1 MNRLANLVRAAI
13 LAGSVAACGGTA
25 AWRERIVLLPNN
37 ADRALGELLLDAHY
51 VAAGTLVKVEE
62 AWVYEPLGGWLM
74 RALTGM
80 APPNAYEATIA
91 VDSVLKGNPQPKRLY
106 VLFFAPP
113 GNRIPQVGMTAL
125 WIAHRRQLWQLA
137 QKNQYGVPFDVGL
150 AFDSDD
156 DVRPLADWPRLAAIA
171 RTLEPAPSHQN

>member
-1 MNRLANLVRAAI
+1 MNRLANLVRATI

-37 ADRALGELLLDAHY
+37 AARALGELLLASQY

-91 VDSVLKGNPQPKRLY
+91 VDSVLKGNPQPNRLF

-137 QKNQYGVPFDVGL
+137 QKNQYCGPFDVGL
-150 AFDSDD
+150 AVASVDV
-156 DVRPLADWPRLAAIA
+156 VRPLPDSPPLA
-171 RTLEPAPSHQN
+171 

>member
-1 MNRLANLVRAAI
+1 MRGSPYPLPAAPRAA
-13 LAGSVAACGGTA
+13 GGGPA
-25 AWRERIVLLPNN
+25 VPRDRLVLLPEKS
-37 ADRALGELLLDAHY
+37 DRVLGEWLLDAPGGG
-51 VAAGTLVKVEE
+51 AGPLVRVED

-74 RALTGM
+74 GALTGA

-91 VDSVLKGNPQPKRLY
+91 VDSVLKGGRPKQLE
-106 VLFFAPP
+106 VVFFAPP

-125 WIAHRRQLWQLA
+125 WIAHRRQLWRLA

-156 DVRPLADWPRLAAIA
+156 DVRPLTDWPRLAAIA
-171 RTLEPAPSHQN
+171 DTLTPSGNQQN

>member
-25 AWRERIVLLPNN
+25 AWRERIVLLPDN

-62 AWVYEPLGGWLM
+62 AWVYEPLGAWLM
-74 RALTGM
+74 GALTGA

-91 VDSVLKGNPQPKRLY
+91 VDSVLKGGRPKQLD
-106 VLFFAPP
+106 VVFFAPP

-125 WIAHRRQLWQLA
+125 WIAHRRQLWRLA

-156 DVRPLADWPRLAAIA
+156 DVRPLTDWPRLAAIA
-171 RTLEPAPSHQN
+171 HTLTPSRNP

>member
-1 MNRLANLVRAAI
+1 MRGVTDLLLAATL
-13 LAGSVAACGGTA
+13 AACGGTA
-25 AWRERIVLLPNN
+25 VSRERLVLLPEKS
-37 ADRALGELLLDAHY
+37 DRVLGELLLDAH
-51 VAAGTLVKVEE
+51 VVVAGTLVKVED

-74 RALTGM
+74 GALTGA

-91 VDSVLKGNPQPKRLY
+91 VDSVLKGGRPKQLE
-106 VLFFAPP
+106 VVFFAPP

-125 WIAHRRQLWQLA
+125 WIAHRRQLWRLA

-156 DVRPLADWPRLAAIA
+156 DVRPLTDWPRLAAIA
-171 RTLEPAPSHQN
+171 RTLTPSGNQQD

>member
-25 AWRERIVLLPNN
+25 AWRERIVLLPDN

-106 VLFFAPP
+106 VVFFAPP

-137 QKNQYGVPFDVGL
+137 QKSQDGVPFDVGPAL
-150 AFDSDD
+150 DSDD
-156 DVRPLADWPRLAAIA
+156 GIPTLAGRAPPAASAGTPEPRRRPP
-171 RTLEPAPSHQN
+171 N